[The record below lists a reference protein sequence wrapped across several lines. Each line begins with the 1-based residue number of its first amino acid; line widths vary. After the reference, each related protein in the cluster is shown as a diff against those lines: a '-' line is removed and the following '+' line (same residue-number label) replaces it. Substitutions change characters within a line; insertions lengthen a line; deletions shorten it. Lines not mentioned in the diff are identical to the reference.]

1 MNIDDKGVQLSTL
14 DDILDAFELQ
24 LQSKYGSDFYI
35 KPEGIIDNI
44 AESTAFQEMSL
55 QDQIAFLAKQFDPET
70 AEGVWQDKLYERIN
84 VYRLPATSTVFTK
97 GILGTAGY
105 QGTAGSITI
114 RNEATGDEFT
124 NSKGYTIED
133 TGTVNVDFQCIITGV
148 ITVNAGDT
156 FQIVEAP
163 NEVTGISTDDAT
175 DIAAGR
181 ERESDDNF
189 RIRFRTAKAINA
201 KATRNANEANLS
213 SYVDN
218 IAFLKIIDKKTDNE
232 YEAGTLKVIAKH
244 NTTDQNFAVAI
255 FNTVADGIDL
265 LGDDSAV
272 VTDTAGQ
279 PVTINWQNAADVA
292 IDIQGTI
299 TVRDGYY
306 PNTVIT
312 NAKQNILNY
321 IQERV
326 FGLQSIIYATEFII
340 PIYQTEGIDAV
351 IGVQIKKHSEST
363 FVDNITLELD
373 EVPQFTLGN
382 INLIE
387 QE

>member
-1 MNIDDKGVQLSTL
+1 MIIDKQGVQLSTL
-14 DDILDAFELQ
+14 SDILDAFELQ
-24 LQSKYGSDFYI
+24 LQSKYGADFYI

-44 AESTAFQEMSL
+44 ATSTAFQEMSL

-84 VYRLPATSTVFTK
+84 VYRLQATKTVFTK
-97 GILGTAGY
+97 GILGIAGY

-124 NSKGYTIED
+124 NINTYTIED
-133 TGTVNVDFQCIITGV
+133 SGTVNVDFECVITGV
-148 ITVNAGDT
+148 ITVNAADI

-163 NEVTGISTDDAT
+163 DEVTGVSSDNAT

-181 ERESDDNF
+181 ERESDDDF

-213 SYVDN
+213 KYVDN
-218 IAFLKIIDKKTDNE
+218 IAFLRIIDKKTDNA
-232 YEAGTLKVIAKH
+232 YEAGTLKIIAKH
-244 NTTDQNFAVAI
+244 NTTDQNFAKAI
-255 FNTVADGIDL
+255 FDTVADGIDL
-265 LGDDSAV
+265 LGDNSAV
-272 VTDTAGQ
+272 VTDNAGQ
-279 PVTINWQNAADVA
+279 SVTINWQNAADIA

-312 NAKQNILNY
+312 KAKQNILKY

-340 PIYQTEGIDAV
+340 PIYQTEGVDAV
-351 IGVQIKKHSEST
+351 IGVQIKEHSEST

-373 EVPQFTLGN
+373 EVPQFTLEN

>member
-1 MNIDDKGVQLSTL
+1 MQIDNQGVQLSTL
-14 DDILDAFELQ
+14 NDILDAFELQ
-24 LQSKYGSDFYI
+24 LQSKYGADFYI

-44 AESTAFQEMSL
+44 ATSAGFQEMSL

-84 VYRLPATSTVFTK
+84 VYRLEATNTVFTK
-97 GILGTAGY
+97 GVLGTAGY
-105 QGTAGSITI
+105 SGAAGSITI
-114 RNEATGDEFT
+114 RNESTGDEFI
-124 NSKGYTIED
+124 NSSSYTIED
-133 TGTVNVDFQCIITGV
+133 TGSANVDFECVITGV
-148 ITVNAGDT
+148 INVNPADT

-163 NEVTGISTDDAT
+163 NEITGISSDNAT
-175 DIAAGR
+175 DIATGR
-181 ERESDDNF
+181 ERETDDEF

-213 SYVDN
+213 KFVDN
-218 IAFLKIIDKKTDNE
+218 IAFLKLIDKKTDNS

-244 NTTDQNFAVAI
+244 NTTDQNFANAI
-255 FNTVADGIDL
+255 FDTVADGIDL
-265 LGDDSAV
+265 LGDNSAV
-272 VTDTAGQ
+272 VTDNAGQ
-279 PVTINWQNAADVA
+279 SVTINWQNATDIA
-292 IDIQGTI
+292 IDILGTI

-306 PNTVIT
+306 PNTVIA
-312 NAKQNILNY
+312 NAKRNILKY

-340 PIYQTEGIDAV
+340 PIYQTDGVDAV
-351 IGVQIKKHSEST
+351 IGVQIKEHSQSA

-373 EVPQFTLGN
+373 EVPQFTLEN
-382 INLIE
+382 INLSE